1 MLMPVFV
8 LLLVASVD
16 FGRVLWLRGA
26 AADAAARGA
35 RLAVL
40 HEPMD
45 QQVADVVLAELEAQA
60 RSLENVRVIVGT
72 RTPGQPV
79 DVTVQARMDYLVLP
93 GFIPGAAAL
102 RDISA
107 TAEMVCEP

>member
-8 LLLVASVD
+8 LLLVASMD
-16 FGRVLWLRGA
+16 FGRVLWLHGA

-40 HEPMD
+40 HEPTD
-45 QQVADVVLAELEAQA
+45 QQVVEAVLSELEAET
-60 RSLENVRVIVGT
+60 RSLENVRVVVGA

-79 DVTVQARMDYLVLP
+79 AVTVKASMDYLVLP

-107 TAEMVCEP
+107 SAQMVCEP